1 MACEAQEEVRSDSA
15 GNREESL
22 IPNIGTTRTIQGITI
37 SPGLAEGSL
46 HLHRD
51 LLGSIDAPEDIEQH
65 AVEEEHLRLDVA

>member
-1 MACEAQEEVRSDSA
+1 MQRTLMACEAQEEVRSDSA

-37 SPGLAEGSL
+37 SPGLADGLL

-51 LLGSIDAPEDIEQH
+51 LLGPIDAPKDIEPH
-65 AVEEEHLRLDVA
+65 AADGCSP